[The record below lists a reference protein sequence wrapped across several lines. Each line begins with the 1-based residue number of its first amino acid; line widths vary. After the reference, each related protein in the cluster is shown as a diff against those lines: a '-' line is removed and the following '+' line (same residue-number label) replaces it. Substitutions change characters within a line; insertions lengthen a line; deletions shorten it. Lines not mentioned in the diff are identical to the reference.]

1 LIIDRYL
8 ARLVLL
14 PTLAGFA
21 LLLLLVSAF
30 NAATLLRDAA
40 YSRIPLQ
47 HVLLMV
53 GLNDLVSAEVLL
65 PTSLYIGVLATLNQW
80 HRNREAYAL
89 YGSGI
94 SPTRVSRP
102 IWLLAG
108 AVCVAVAAL
117 SLYVR
122 PWAFATSY
130 RLDASTAQLSTA
142 SMEPD
147 RFYNFGS
154 AAVLSAAAID
164 RDADRM
170 HHVFIRL
177 AMPDRVRV
185 IRATSGRIRADK
197 DQARQYIE
205 LSDGIDYAIRAMS
218 RADQVTRF
226 AALRYYAP
234 ATASIG
240 VENQRRALPTA
251 QLIGATQPKQ
261 RAELQWRLCLPVI
274 ALLMTLIAV
283 ELARAL
289 PGSSPYAR
297 FLLGIGVYT
306 LVFNLAAVGRTWL
319 ENGRVG
325 AFPGMLWVPMATALL
340 YVVVRRVPALSL
352 RRPR

>member
-1 LIIDRYL
+1 LIVDRYL

-14 PTLAGFA
+14 PTLAGFT
-21 LLLLLVSAF
+21 LLVLLVSAF
-30 NAATLLRDAA
+30 NAAELLRDAA
-40 YSRIPLQ
+40 YSRIPIH
-47 HVLLMV
+47 HVFLVV
-53 GLNDLVSAEVLL
+53 GLRDLVTAEVLL

-89 YGSGI
+89 YGAGI
-94 SPTRVSRP
+94 SPTRASRP

-108 AVCVAVAAL
+108 LVCIAVAAL

-122 PWAFATSY
+122 PWAFATTY
-130 RLDASTAQLSTA
+130 RLDAAAAQLSTA
-142 SMEPD
+142 SMQAD
-147 RFYNFGS
+147 RFYNFGD
-154 AAVLSAAAID
+154 AAVLSAATID
-164 RDADRM
+164 RSADLM
-170 HHVFIRL
+170 HDVFIRL
-177 AMPDRVRV
+177 SAPDRVRV
-185 IRATSGRIRADK
+185 IRATSGRIRADAE
-197 DQARQYIE
+197 QARQYVE
-205 LSDGIDYAIRAMS
+205 LEDGLDYEIRDTD

-226 AALRYYAP
+226 EALRYYAP
-234 ATASIG
+234 ALTTSG

-251 QLIGATQPKQ
+251 ALIGTTQPKQ
-261 RAELQWRLCLPVI
+261 RAELQWRICLPLI

-325 AFPGMLWVPMATALL
+325 AFPGMFWVPLVTAVL
-340 YVVVRRVPALSL
+340 YVIVRRVPALSL